1 LYTPYRILLAL
12 LLLSLFGCKKD
23 LSRNDISKDRITMLL
38 DSASGDVVSD
48 FRREKYLDTAYNEL
62 RDKKND
68 TLTRYFYRKTA
79 STYYNLGKY
88 DKSLIVGKKILNLA
102 KEAKD
107 TATMARAYY
116 YTADS
121 FYEKADNDS
130 AFFYYTQ
137 AEKLYDKMEDLGT
150 MGEVLLYKAYIYYN
164 IGLYNLC
171 ESEAFKALRMLQ
183 ARDKTTHLYNCYN
196 LIATALDGQD
206 QNDDAIDYFRQA
218 LNILKDFKK
227 EGYTDEDIALYRAS
241 CYNNMGLVYVK
252 MKNFDEAV
260 RLYKDALAIPGVREE
275 QSLYAKLINNL
286 AYAEFQA
293 GNRSR
298 LPELFYESLKIRQK
312 LNNKS
317 GIVTSKT
324 HLAEYFASVKDTA
337 KAIRYLKEAYS
348 MSREIN
354 SHSDLRQT
362 LRMLSVIDE
371 KNSNFYNK
379 KYFVTDDSLNRISK
393 ANKDYFARVEY
404 ETDKLQTEK
413 EALVRK
419 NSFIIGVSAVIL
431 LFIAAIFII
440 YYLNTKNKELLLLQ
454 DQQKANE
461 ELYQLMFEQQTKVD
475 RARNEEKNRIAMEL
489 HDGILN
495 NIYAVRLNL
504 EFINKKADEDSIL
517 KRREY
522 IKELQNVE
530 SEIRGVSHDLSRS
543 AIFREEKSFANLLEF
558 LVDSQK
564 NNFNTLFEIY
574 ADPNINW
581 EDMSNIVKINLYRMI
596 QEGLQ
601 NINKYSE
608 ATEAS
613 IEITRKENI
622 IQLIIKDNGK
632 GFDTEAARGGIGL
645 KNLSE
650 RAASLNGTISI
661 KSTPGSGTVLEIDF
675 PIAQ

>member
-1 LYTPYRILLAL
+1 
-12 LLLSLFGCKKD
+12 
-23 LSRNDISKDRITMLL
+23 
-38 DSASGDVVSD
+38 
-48 FRREKYLDTAYNEL
+48 
-62 RDKKND
+62 

-79 STYYNLGKY
+79 STYYNLGKF

-102 KEAKD
+102 KEARD

-116 YTADS
+116 YCADS
-121 FYEKADNDS
+121 FYEKAENDS

-137 AEKLYDKMEDLGT
+137 AEKMYGKTEDLGT
-150 MGEVLLYKAYIYYN
+150 LGEVVLYKAYIYYN
-164 IGLYNLC
+164 IGLYDLC
-171 ESEAFKALRMLQ
+171 ENEAIKAIRLLQ
-183 ARDKTTHLYNCYN
+183 ARDKKTHVFNCLN

-206 QNDDAIDYFRQA
+206 RNEEALDYFRQA
-218 LNILKDFKK
+218 LDQLKDFKK
-227 EGYTDEDIALYRAS
+227 EGYTDDDIALYRAS
-241 CYNNMGLVYVK
+241 CYNNMGLVLVK
-252 MKNFDEAV
+252 MKKHNEAINLYNQALEFDVV
-260 RLYKDALAIPGVREE
+260 RQSPGF
-275 QSLYAKLINNL
+275 YAKLINNL

-293 GNRSR
+293 GNRAR
-298 LPELFYESLKIRQK
+298 LPELFYESLKIRK
-312 LNNKS
+312 ELNNKS

-574 ADPNINW
+574 VDPNIHW
-581 EDMSNIVKINLYRMI
+581 EEISNIVKINLYRMI

-613 IEITRKENI
+613 IEIARRENM
-622 IQLIIKDNGK
+622 IQLLIKDNGK

-650 RAASLNGTISI
+650 RAASLNGTIAI

-675 PIAQ
+675 PVAQ